1 MELRQEQSSGARSL
15 RGLDVWSPGTRARSA
30 HADSQVERRCAPAT
44 ARKRAKEVKKLSFL
58 PGALARLAGLA
69 ARRCV
74 LFAVFSS
81 LPLGWVLGWPT
92 SCGDPHRWQSCTQ
105 PSCHF
110 LGWASD
116 IIRSSNQN
124 LTCLIN
130 KKKKVHHTIK
140 GARNSVRGCE
150 RTRWHTSGDGSDC
163 APSRAGGAQ
172 PRPAAPPRPL
182 HRRCTLGSEAR
193 GPCVVGTGTRA
204 GGRCGRGGGGAG
216 KWADGRGAR
225 GLGQAGSRGGGQQ
238 RLGRMVLDTQL
249 VRAPRAAG
257 STRTATRRGQR
268 QSHTTHHRRIGAHA
282 ARMRA

>member
-1 MELRQEQSSGARSL
+1 MSAREGGGSAAGDSCAGGAQAGAEQRRSLVEGARRL
-15 RGLDVWSPGTRARSA
+15 VTGHTCEERARRQPSGTKVCTRNCP
-30 HADSQVERRCAPAT
+30 Q
-44 ARKRAKEVKKLSFL
+44 ARKEVKKLSFL

-130 KKKKVHHTIK
+130 KKKKSSPHNK
-140 GARNSVRGCE
+140 GCAQFRKRLRAYSVAHE
-150 RTRWHTSGDGSDC
+150 RRW
-163 APSRAGGAQ
+163 Q
-172 PRPAAPPRPL
+172 
-182 HRRCTLGSEAR
+182 
-193 GPCVVGTGTRA
+193 
-204 GGRCGRGGGGAG
+204 
-216 KWADGRGAR
+216 
-225 GLGQAGSRGGGQQ
+225 
-238 RLGRMVLDTQL
+238 
-249 VRAPRAAG
+249 
-257 STRTATRRGQR
+257 
-268 QSHTTHHRRIGAHA
+268 
-282 ARMRA
+282 